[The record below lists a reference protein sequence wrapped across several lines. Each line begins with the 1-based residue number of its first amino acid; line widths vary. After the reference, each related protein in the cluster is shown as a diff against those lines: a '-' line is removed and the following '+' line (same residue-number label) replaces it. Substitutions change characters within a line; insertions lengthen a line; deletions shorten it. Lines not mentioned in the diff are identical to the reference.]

1 MSCHSVRSQ
10 KFRLQAAE
18 RWDPVFSPFFAGTG
32 KNRYQR
38 LALNY
43 LTQIA
48 RMPDND
54 MEVLGKVLR
63 ASWEEREFASVALD
77 EIMEMFNR
85 VIKQSLTKVSQA
97 YMVKLAPIVEHRRVA
112 RSQVLSIFYKPTE
125 ERDAVSV
132 VVKDRHTAVQ
142 QVMPFVKTSRIFS
155 DDGKGMLVSLS
166 GMVASK
172 DVTEGMIN
180 ARSTSFEAVG
190 TGVQNTSDE
199 GNDSHVCR
207 SKHDIN
213 FVEGSTG

>member
-1 MSCHSVRSQ
+1 
-10 KFRLQAAE
+10 
-18 RWDPVFSPFFAGTG
+18 
-32 KNRYQR
+32 
-38 LALNY
+38 
-43 LTQIA
+43 
-48 RMPDND
+48 MPDND